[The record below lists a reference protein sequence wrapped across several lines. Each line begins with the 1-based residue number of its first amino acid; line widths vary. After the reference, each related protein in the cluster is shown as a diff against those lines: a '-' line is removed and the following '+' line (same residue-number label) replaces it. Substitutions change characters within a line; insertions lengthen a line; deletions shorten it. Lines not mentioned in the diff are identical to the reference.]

1 MKHKKIKNLL
11 GSYLDGELHSTL
23 RKAVEEHLRICPE
36 CSEELN
42 FLRVLH
48 KKIKEEKI
56 PFPAD
61 SYWDYFPKRVM
72 ERLREKK
79 AIRFFSIKIPR
90 IKWEL
95 AGGLILILLTF
106 IVSKQILMEKGIKG
120 VGETTRTVESFKI
133 TTEEGFIAKDE
144 ERMEAP
150 PVAAGKTL
158 IKVHEEEKGK
168 KVIIEK
174 GAIPSPAERKEIFKK
189 AVPVSSVSKAP
200 DIEQITGE
208 KIEVIGGVNGLREK
222 KTGEIIDVG
231 FAGEAAQ
238 IMEKE
243 KEELDILADINAKED
258 YLRTSKDKV
267 KSKQVRRGLLRLLYV
282 EASRTRKKGDIERA
296 LKEVEA
302 YCDSYP
308 DDFRDTLIVFSDS
321 LRIMMEEIIKE
332 SQTTEDKE

>member
-11 GSYLDGELHSTL
+11 GSYLDGELHGIL

-106 IVSKQILMEKGIKG
+106 IVSKQILIEKGIKG
-120 VGETTRTVESFKI
+120 VGETTRTVETFKI

-189 AVPVSSVSKAP
+189 AVPVSKAP
-200 DIEQITGE
+200 DIEKLRGKEGE
-208 KIEVIGGVNGLREK
+208 VTGGVNGFKEDK
-222 KTGEIIDVG
+222 KGEITDIG
-231 FAGEAAQ
+231 FAGESAQ